1 MNGEKKKI
9 LASRFINWFISD
21 EEDLIYWGS
30 RMLEDLKKQGSF
42 SCTVKTLFENS
53 DYIPSYITEDDDED
67 GIIDYNPAALEFI
80 DDITILVNVDYKF
93 TYLDDNDNY
102 LTSKILTCYD
112 DKEASQIA
120 YELEADSSINDLYKI
135 EYTRL

>member
-9 LASRFINWFISD
+9 LASKFINWFISD
-21 EEDLIYWGS
+21 KEDLLYWGS
-30 RMLEDLKKQGSF
+30 RMLEDLKTQGSF
-42 SCTVKTLFENS
+42 SCTVKTLFEGS
-53 DYIPSYITEDDDED
+53 DNIPSYIIEDDDED
-67 GIIDYNPAALEFI
+67 GMIDYSPADLEFI
-80 DDITILVNVDYKF
+80 DDITVLVNVDYKF

-120 YELEADSSINDLYKI
+120 YELEANSSINDLYKI